1 MPVRAP
7 AVFERNAHYI
17 SLRKKCQG
25 VFLKNLQLLPF
36 RIRIGTAWNPII
48 KWRSSDLN
56 YEQILGRLCA
66 LSGPSGFEESVTQ
79 AAAELLRPLTDKVYI
94 TRLGSVAGVRRCGRE
109 NAPKLLLDAHLD
121 EIGFIVTGHDEGF
134 LRFAPLGGVDPRML
148 PDREVVILTA
158 PPVFGTVACL
168 PPHVQSG
175 EDMDKSQPIK
185 DLVIDVGLSQE
196 TAERRI
202 PAGTPAAYRGGC
214 TPLGEDLLC
223 GKALDD
229 RCGFAVLL
237 DVLERLKDK
246 PLDVDLYVL
255 GSTQEETHSTGAV
268 TAAYEIEPNLC
279 VAVDVTHGDS
289 PDASKHETFKLGG
302 GPVIG
307 VGPNCA
313 RSLSGRLKELAKELD
328 MPVQI
333 EVMSGSSG
341 TNAWPIQVS
350 REGVATAVLSIPERY
365 MHTPVEVV
373 HKQDLE
379 DTAALLAAF
388 VESLG
393 EEGVSC

>member
-1 MPVRAP
+1 M
-7 AVFERNAHYI
+7 
-17 SLRKKCQG
+17 
-25 VFLKNLQLLPF
+25 
-36 RIRIGTAWNPII
+36 
-48 KWRSSDLN
+48 N
-56 YEQILGRLCA
+56 YEQMLSRLCA
-66 LSGPSGFEESVTQ
+66 LSGPSGFESGVAET
-79 AAAELLRPLTDKVYI
+79 AAELLRPLTDEVYI

-109 NAPKLLLDAHLD
+109 DAPRLLLDAHLD
-121 EIGFIVTGHDEGF
+121 EIGFIVTGHEEGF

-148 PDREVVILTA
+148 PDREMVILTE
-158 PPVFGTVACL
+158 PPIYGVVACL

-175 EDMDKSQPIK
+175 EDMDKSLPIK
-185 DLVIDVGLSQE
+185 DLFLDAGLSQE
-196 TAERRI
+196 AAQKKI
-202 PAGTPAAYRGGC
+202 PIGTPATYRGGC
-214 TPLGEDLLC
+214 APLGADLLC

-229 RCGFAVLL
+229 RAGFAVLL
-237 DVLERLKDK
+237 DVLERLREKK
-246 PLDVDLYVL
+246 LNVDLYVL
-255 GSTQEETHSTGAV
+255 GSNQEETHSSGAI
-268 TAAYEIEPNLC
+268 TAAYEIAPNLC

-289 PDASKHETFKLGG
+289 PDASKNETFKLGS

-313 RSLSGRLKELAKELD
+313 RSLSGRLKELAGELD

-373 HKQDLE
+373 HRKDLE
-379 DTAALLAAF
+379 DTAKLLAAF

-393 EEGVSC
+393 EGEKTC